1 MGARKYFGTDGI
13 RGRVGQGVIS
23 ADFVLRL
30 GNALGR
36 VLLAQRGQDGRRPIV
51 VIGKDTRISGY
62 MFEAALE
69 AGLVAAGA
77 DVQLLGPMP
86 TPAVAFLTRTL
97 GVDAG
102 IVISASHNPHYDN
115 GIKFF
120 SAQGEKLDDATE
132 LALEAALDVPF
143 TTAESEKL
151 GKAFRAREAVGR
163 YIEFCKA
170 SVPRT
175 FDLRGLRLVLD
186 CAHGAT
192 YQIAPL
198 LFRELGAEVIGI
210 GAEPNGININAGVGS
225 THIDNLAAKVRE
237 TGADLG
243 IAFDGD
249 GDRVLMADDQ
259 GNPVDGDDLLYILA
273 RAWKAEG
280 RLRGPVV
287 GTLMSNYGI
296 EKALAD
302 LQIPFVRSN
311 VGDRYVHQALI
322 EGGGVLGGEASG
334 HLLCLDRATTGDGIV
349 SALQVLVALR
359 NSGQTL
365 RQALKGLVRVPQK
378 TVNVRLG
385 NVPAKTAVQSES
397 VQSALAVA
405 QQAVAGRGRAF
416 LRPSG
421 TEPVVRVT
429 VEADDATLMQ
439 DSWTACPQ
447 RCVKPLPEAR
457 AHSHQRKTPRKAGAF
472 FIQPAGAWCLWPRHH
487 LLLARFEAIEQWR
500 DQRVVALRDALAQ
513 PAGRA
518 VADREAVDP
527 LRITADH
534 VAAERVGGVQVA
546 EALLACHLDVVLV
559 EIAVGPAQR
568 IGHLAE
574 LVLQDVARDRQ
585 IPAEARTALRTVQ
598 IVAAQPAG
606 VGVGMA
612 MHFEGAGGNG
622 CACFAPAHHHIVAAV
637 LLVDRRFA
645 ATMVR
650 RRRQCRAGNAGVR
663 TFRAFAHPAGDHE
676 HHRVHAVLLQD
687 RVRIH
692 PVVEI
697 AIVEGDDDRLA
708 RHRLAGQEAGV
719 LLQRQ

>member
-1 MGARKYFGTDGI
+1 MGRRYFGTDGI

-36 VLLAQRGQDGRRPIV
+36 VLVERQQGQGRRPVV

-86 TPAVAFLTRTL
+86 TPAVAFLTRSL

-102 IVISASHNPHYDN
+102 VVISASHNPHYDN

-143 TTAESEKL
+143 STVESERL
-151 GKAFRAREAVGR
+151 GKAARAREAIGR
-163 YIEFCKA
+163 YIEFCKS
-170 SVPRT
+170 SVPRS
-175 FDLRGLRLVLD
+175 FDLRGVRMVLD

-192 YQIAPL
+192 YHIAPL
-198 LFRELGAEVIGI
+198 LFRELGADVITI
-210 GAEPNGININAGVGS
+210 GAAPDGLNINDGVGS

-237 TGADLG
+237 TGAELG

-259 GNPVDGDDLLYILA
+259 GNPVDGDDLVYILA
-273 RAWKAEG
+273 RSWQAEG
-280 RLRGPVV
+280 RLRGPVA
-287 GTLMSNYGI
+287 GTLMSNYGL
-296 EKALAD
+296 EQAMAA

-311 VGDRYVHQALI
+311 VGDRYVHQALM

-359 NSGQTL
+359 RSGQTL
-365 RQALKGLVRVPQK
+365 RQALQPLTRVPQK

-385 NVPAKTAVQSES
+385 DVSAKAIVQSDG
-397 VQSALAVA
+397 VQAALADA

-429 VEADDATLMQ
+429 VEADEDGLMQ
-439 DSWTACPQ
+439 DT
-447 RCVKPLPEAR
+447 L
-457 AHSHQRKTPRKAGAF
+457 
-472 FIQPAGAWCLWPRHH
+472 
-487 LLLARFEAIEQWR
+487 
-500 DQRVVALRDALAQ
+500 
-513 PAGRA
+513 
-518 VADREAVDP
+518 DR
-527 LRITADH
+527 LS
-534 VAAERVGGVQVA
+534 
-546 EALLACHLDVVLV
+546 
-559 EIAVGPAQR
+559 
-568 IGHLAE
+568 
-574 LVLQDVARDRQ
+574 
-585 IPAEARTALRTVQ
+585 
-598 IVAAQPAG
+598 
-606 VGVGMA
+606 
-612 MHFEGAGGNG
+612 
-622 CACFAPAHHHIVAAV
+622 AAV
-637 LLVDRRFA
+637 RA
-645 ATMVR
+645 A
-650 RRRQCRAGNAGVR
+650 A
-663 TFRAFAHPAGDHE
+663 
-676 HHRVHAVLLQD
+676 
-687 RVRIH
+687 
-692 PVVEI
+692 
-697 AIVEGDDDRLA
+697 
-708 RHRLAGQEAGV
+708 
-719 LLQRQ
+719 